1 MSRIHYRIV
10 FLGLLL
16 LLSFPLVSAH
26 VPIAPADGDT
36 LETAIEINN
45 PTKSWVIYS
54 ELHEAQHAQYFTFE
68 MNEGDRIRLILSI
81 PIYETH
87 SFYPVLVLMGPGIA
101 DQGTPP
107 TYIEHP
113 EDAGI
118 AVYEETGRHADYEGF
133 TPTSFYKLIDID
145 TEAPETGRYY
155 VAVFEPEDIGGISLA
170 VGYRET
176 FTLQEWI
183 LVPIS
188 VITIHQWNGQ
198 SLLMIFLPFAV
209 VLAIGIL
216 LYYRKSRDAVTQRS
230 GILLIGQIAAFLF
243 IASGVAI
250 FYQMIIALLNTSMNI
265 QILIT
270 TMFGLIPILLGRY
283 ASSLLSSHG
292 LTSSYRGP
300 LKLLFLSVVAIFAWS
315 GLIIGPILLF
325 IAGTGLL
332 IIEKKSEALPEIGTE
347 VDTIS
352 LSLHYSSGGQNLMPR
367 S

>member
-1 MSRIHYRIV
+1 VLFS
-10 FLGLLL
+10 
-16 LLSFPLVSAH
+16 PLVSAH
-26 VPIAPADGDT
+26 VPIAPADGGT
-36 LETAIEINN
+36 LETAIEIEN

-54 ELHEAQHAQYFTFE
+54 ELHEAQHPQYFTFE

-81 PIYETH
+81 PIYETE
-87 SFYPVLVLMGPGIA
+87 SFSPVLVLMGPGIV
-101 DQGTPP
+101 DQGIHP

-155 VAVFEPEDIGGISLA
+155 LAVFEAEDVGGISLA

-188 VITIHQWNGQ
+188 VMTIHQWNGQ

-209 VLAIGIL
+209 VVAIGL
-216 LYYRKSRDAVTQRS
+216 VLYYRKFRFEVTKRS
-230 GILLIGQIAAFLF
+230 GILLIGQIAALLF

-250 FYQMIIALLNTSMNI
+250 FYQMTIALLMTSMNM

-270 TMFGLIPILLGRY
+270 TIFGLIPILLGRY
-283 ASSLLSSHG
+283 ASSLLSSNAQTNG
-292 LTSSYRGP
+292 YKGP
-300 LKLLFLSVVAIFAWS
+300 LKLLLLSVVALFAWS
-315 GLIIGPILLF
+315 GLIIGPILLS
-325 IAGTGLL
+325 IAGIGLL
-332 IIEKKSEALPEIGTE
+332 VIENRSEDLPEISTAVGT
-347 VDTIS
+347 S
-352 LSLHYSSGGQNLMPR
+352 F
-367 S
+367 